1 MTEAKLTKLAAR
13 ISELKGTIEVLQNE
27 ANDLRKEIIDTQGV
41 GEWYAGSWKIVIAE
55 RERRSLDSKMLEAK
69 FGHELDPFRKVT
81 QFTALDIKAV
91 GKTPKTLL

>member
-1 MTEAKLTKLAAR
+1 MTEGKLAKLAAR
-13 ISELKGTIEVLQNE
+13 IAELKGTIEVLQDE

-41 GEWYAGSWKIVIAE
+41 GEFYAGSWKIVIAE
-55 RERRSLDSKMLEAK
+55 RERRSLDTKMLELK
-69 FGHELDPFRKVT
+69 YGQELEPFRKVT